1 MAACWAAMVS
11 TGEEGY
17 MENTRRILEA
27 ATRIKKGIAE
37 IPGLEVIG
45 DPLFVI
51 AFRSPELDIYH
62 VLDAMGERG
71 WSLNGLYKPPC
82 VHLCVTL
89 RHAQP
94 GVAER
99 FLGDL
104 RESVAW
110 VRENPSAQGRMAP
123 LYGMANTIP
132 DRGVIADTLKRVMD
146 GWYRLA

>member
-1 MAACWAAMVS
+1 MVS
-11 TGEEGY
+11 VGEEGY
-17 MENTRRILEA
+17 LENARLILEA
-27 ATRIKKGIAE
+27 AARIKKGIAE

-51 AFRSPELDIYH
+51 AFRSDELDIYQ
-62 VLDAMGERG
+62 VMDTMTERG
-71 WSLNGLYKPPC
+71 WNLNGLYKPAC
-82 VHLCVTL
+82 VHLCTTL

-99 FLGDL
+99 FLDDL
-104 RESVAW
+104 RESVAY

-132 DRGVIADTLKRVMD
+132 DRGVISDNLRSYMD
-146 GWYRLA
+146 GWYRLS